1 MILYFDTETSG
12 LRPGQIC
19 QLSYVMQ
26 EGLCTTAKNFF
37 FTVDFVE
44 YGAFCVHGFSV
55 EKLKVLSN
63 GKRFADYFSE
73 IQQDFD
79 KADVIVGHNVSFDIS
94 FMRAE
99 YQALGKIFFVNN
111 EFCTMKKT
119 TPVCKL
125 PRNSGVGYKYP
136 KLNELC
142 THLSISDGDILRAT
156 KALFGAQAGFH
167 DARFDTT
174 AVFLAVNRG
183 IEYISVFKELEKFL

>member
-26 EGLCTTAKNFF
+26 EGLCATAKNFF
-37 FTVDFVE
+37 FTVDHVE

-55 EKLKVLSN
+55 EKLKTLSN
-63 GKRFADYFSE
+63 GKRFADCFSE
-73 IQQDFD
+73 IEKDFAR
-79 KADVIVGHNVSFDIS
+79 ADVIVAHNVSFDIS

-99 YQALGKIFFVNN
+99 YQALGEVFYINN
-111 EFCTMKKT
+111 EFCTMKKS

-125 PRNSGVGYKYP
+125 QRNSGVGYKYP

-142 THLSISDGDILRAT
+142 AYLSITDADILRAT
-156 KALFGAQAGFH
+156 KALFGAQVGFH
-167 DARFDTT
+167 DARFDAT

-183 IEYISVFKELEKFL
+183 FETINVFKEIETYL

>member
-26 EGLCTTAKNFF
+26 EGLDATAKNFF

-55 EKLKVLSN
+55 EKLKTLSC
-63 GKRFADYFSE
+63 GKRFADCFNEIEEDFS
-73 IQQDFD
+73 
-79 KADVIVGHNVSFDIS
+79 KADVIVGHNVNFDIS

-99 YQALGKIFFVNN
+99 YQTLGKVFYIKN

-119 TPVCKL
+119 TSVCKL
-125 PRNSGVGYKYP
+125 QRCNHVGYKYP

-142 THLSISDGDILRAT
+142 AHLSISDGDILRAT
-156 KALFGAQAGFH
+156 KALFGAQVGFH

-183 IEYISVFKELEKFL
+183 LECNPVFKELEKFL